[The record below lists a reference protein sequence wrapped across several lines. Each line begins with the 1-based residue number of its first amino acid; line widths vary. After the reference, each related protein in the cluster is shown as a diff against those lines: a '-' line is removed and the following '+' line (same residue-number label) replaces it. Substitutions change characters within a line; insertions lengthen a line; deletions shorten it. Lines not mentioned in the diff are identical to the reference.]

1 MTCHVFLGG
10 RASDLLCFSTANVL
24 RSSGTKLSFGGSEDC
39 HLGTLDPLNSGS
51 LELELLKFRTL
62 KPWQSARPCS
72 PLTRK
77 HGSTQLADPVELS
90 KPCNLKYSPP
100 RPIALKL
107 STTQNHLLSIQ
118 IKWSDQ
124 HSDHLVCLTCSCFT
138 LIKVCEAARAKFL
151 LAALLQVAEYHTCR
165 QHAGFFDGGP
175 RLTWNPNL
183 FPKIAFTN
191 THQSQLRN
199 RSCRQPCKG
208 KIYGYSPVQ
217 LNRFLLIFQMLGP
230 PPEPSHLYA
239 MLQRYTFRPGRHE
252 GEALGALPIGS
263 WIRLSRNKCGPRYNI
278 QNCATTATPKRWQEY
293 QLRCLQNIQLSN
305 PLAHCFAEH
314 PQHFG

>member
-1 MTCHVFLGG
+1 MQREISSTEKEMAQKNGTVEHTRNPSCNAPLEAFEGHARDGKGACVCVCLLEEPIEMTPSIQDIQVVQAIRLRKSEVSTKFVQASCVLLVCPATSSALSSRALRMKPTQQTSGRCRTCNKTVHCVTYWGPWMTCHVFLGG

-107 STTQNHLLSIQ
+107 STTQNHLL
-118 IKWSDQ
+118 
-124 HSDHLVCLTCSCFT
+124 V
-138 LIKVCEAARAKFL
+138 
-151 LAALLQVAEYHTCR
+151 
-165 QHAGFFDGGP
+165 
-175 RLTWNPNL
+175 
-183 FPKIAFTN
+183 
-191 THQSQLRN
+191 
-199 RSCRQPCKG
+199 
-208 KIYGYSPVQ
+208 
-217 LNRFLLIFQMLGP
+217 
-230 PPEPSHLYA
+230 
-239 MLQRYTFRPGRHE
+239 YTDKM
-252 GEALGALPIGS
+252 IGS
-263 WIRLSRNKCGPRYNI
+263 T
-278 QNCATTATPKRWQEY
+278 Q
-293 QLRCLQNIQLSN
+293 
-305 PLAHCFAEH
+305 
-314 PQHFG
+314 